1 MKIFGKGSQKFATE
15 VLFVNSSKLY
25 FDAAHTVE
33 VKQADV
39 KKIATP
45 NKVVINNGTSL
56 LAVTSIALDG
66 SAVVV
71 GETSYSIAE

>member
-1 MKIFGKGSQKFATE
+1 MKLFEKGTQVHATE
-15 VLFVNSSKLY
+15 ILYVNSSKLY
-25 FDAAHTVE
+25 FDADHTAE

-39 KKIATP
+39 KKLGAP
-45 NKVVINNGTSL
+45 NKFAVTDGTDIF
-56 LAVTSIALDG
+56 AVTSVKADG